1 VVAASAIGYRSG
13 RGLLVAGMVRANR
26 PWRLMLGLSSALA
39 AALATSAFGL
49 TQDTIWLL
57 ADALGPWR
65 LSLVALG
72 SIATLVV
79 WLIADHELWERR
91 NGYAARLG
99 HPIGLYNAATVI
111 TVLLGVVS
119 LYVALL
125 VLNFLARRSSSS
137 TRSWPTRSSTRSTGS
152 PPARWYPV
160 AARPG
165 SAVPGHH
172 GEQEYPPGN
181 QGQEDDEVDEQF
193 HHEVHGVPSGRAPG
207 GWPRRRSP
215 NGYHHRHRRTHV
227 VGAATHPSATAGPD
241 RRRLR
246 VALVAPPWLLTAH
259 GPAAGELGA

>member
-1 VVAASAIGYRSG
+1 MVAASAIGYRSG

-65 LSLVALG
+65 LSLAALG

-125 VLNFLARRSSSS
+125 VLNFLARRSSPS
-137 TRSWPTRSSTRSTGS
+137 TRSWPTRSSTRSTG
-152 PPARWYPV
+152 
-160 AARPG
+160 
-165 SAVPGHH
+165 
-172 GEQEYPPGN
+172 
-181 QGQEDDEVDEQF
+181 F
-193 HHEVHGVPSGRAPG
+193 
-207 GWPRRRSP
+207 
-215 NGYHHRHRRTHV
+215 
-227 VGAATHPSATAGPD
+227 
-241 RRRLR
+241 
-246 VALVAPPWLLTAH
+246 
-259 GPAAGELGA
+259 AAGEVVSGRGQARFSGSWPPRRAGVSPRQPGPGR